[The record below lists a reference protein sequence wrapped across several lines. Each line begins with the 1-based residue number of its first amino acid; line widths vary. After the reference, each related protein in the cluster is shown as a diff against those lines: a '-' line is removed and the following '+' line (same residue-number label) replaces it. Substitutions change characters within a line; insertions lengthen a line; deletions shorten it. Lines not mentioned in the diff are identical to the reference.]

1 MAGVGGGVAAD
12 EGVGFRELE
21 PMQEIAAQDALTLPA
36 LSCNNDYTSRPARP
50 FAGEKLR

>member
-1 MAGVGGGVAAD
+1 MGGGVAAD
-12 EGVGFRELE
+12 EGMGFGELE
-21 PMQEIAAQDALTLPA
+21 PVQEITAQDALTLSA